1 MKLGLENRN
10 KTIAGGVL
18 LALAVF
24 LTMRMMRGSSTQPAA
39 AAAPAAD
46 AARPARARPRAL
58 HGPNLAAARI
68 SPLDPTL
75 RLDLLQ
81 SSEQTRYEGSGRNI
95 FKPQQEES
103 PEIPK
108 PAGSATKE
116 PASGPPPPP
125 PPPTINLKFY
135 GFASRPG
142 EPKRVFLS
150 QGEDIFI
157 AGEGDI
163 VNRRYKILHI
173 GPNSIE
179 VEDVLNNNRQTI
191 ALTQG

>member
-10 KTIAGGVL
+10 KTIAGVVL

-24 LTMRMMRGSSTQPAA
+24 LTLRMIRGSSAQPAV

-46 AARPARARPRAL
+46 AARPARARARAFQR
-58 HGPNLAAARI
+58 PNLAAARI

-75 RLDLLQ
+75 RLDLLK

-95 FKPQQEES
+95 FKPQQEE
-103 PEIPK
+103 PAEIPK
-108 PAGSATKE
+108 PVGSATKE

-125 PPPTINLKFY
+125 PAPTINLKFY

-157 AGEGDI
+157 ASEGDI

-191 ALTQG
+191 TMTQG

>member
-10 KTIAGGVL
+10 KTIAGLVL

-24 LTMRMMRGSSTQPAA
+24 LTLRMMRGSSAQPAA
-39 AAAPAAD
+39 AAAPSAD
-46 AARPARARPRAL
+46 AGRPARPRPRARQ
-58 HGPNLAAARI
+58 GPNLAAARI

-75 RLDLLQ
+75 RLDLLK
-81 SSEQTRYEGSGRNI
+81 SSEQTHYEGSGRNI
-95 FKPQQEES
+95 FRPQQE
-103 PEIPK
+103 PAEIPE
-108 PAGSATKE
+108 PVASATKE
-116 PASGPPPPP
+116 AASGPPPPP

-163 VNRRYKILHI
+163 VNRRYKILRI

-179 VEDVLNNNRQTI
+179 VEDVLNNHRQTI
-191 ALTQG
+191 TLTQG